1 VFYQALGQ
9 QVSCSPVAK
18 PASLDADDV
27 AEVVHRFCDAALRLQ
42 PGITVEADVQ
52 VLVAQLAQE
61 VADHAGQPAGSA
73 VAAH

>member
-1 VFYQALGQ
+1 
-9 QVSCSPVAK
+9 
-18 PASLDADDV
+18 
-27 AEVVHRFCDAALRLQ
+27 VVHRFCDAALRLQ

>member
-1 VFYQALGQ
+1 M
-9 QVSCSPVAK
+9 
-18 PASLDADDV
+18 

-61 VADHAGQPAGSA
+61 VAGHAKLPQEQAL
-73 VAAH
+73 AAA